1 MPELG
6 VRLGGTVVTNTLRQ
20 DADRIRWVIAL
31 LLCLFMGLFGV
42 HRFYVR
48 KTGTGILML
57 VTLGLLGVWT
67 LIDLLLIL
75 FGAFKDAEG
84 RRL

>member
-1 MPELG
+1 M
-6 VRLGGTVVTNTLRQ
+6 TNTRKQ
-20 DADRIRWVIAL
+20 DSDRVRWVIAL

-57 VTLGLLGVWT
+57 VTLGFLGVWT